1 MSISLGNQ
9 NLATT
14 IWLHEKQTRS
24 TEFKHFSSKYE
35 KIFSNNS
42 SGKRSILNE
51 TLSNFKLLNEI
62 MGKQHSIFDVFQ
74 FICSLF
80 CGKLKCD

>member
-1 MSISLGNQ
+1 
-9 NLATT
+9 
-14 IWLHEKQTRS
+14 
-24 TEFKHFSSKYE
+24 
-35 KIFSNNS
+35 
-42 SGKRSILNE
+42 
-51 TLSNFKLLNEI
+51 LNEI